1 MFFGRE
7 ELIERLEGLFK
18 KKTSSLVT
26 CRGRRRIGKSTLI
39 EKFAE
44 RARARFIKIEGI
56 KPRAKLDN
64 RSELENFAI
73 KLSAQTH
80 CDSSVPDNWYNAFL
94 RLDGQIR
101 DNERTVVLLDEIS
114 WMAYYDPMFAGMLKS
129 AWDDNF
135 KKHPKLVLVLCGSV
149 SSWIKDNILEDG
161 SFYGRRSLDIVVPEL
176 PIWECVRFWG
186 KAAART
192 DPREIL
198 DVLSV
203 TGGVP
208 RYLEEID
215 SSVSAAENIRRLCF
229 LPKGPLREDFDEMF
243 ADVITRQP
251 QFTASV
257 LRCLKSGPKS
267 VSEIAREIGMERGG
281 RISDSL
287 GQLAECGLVVNDS
300 GVNPLSGHVT
310 RESVYRLNDNYSR
323 FYLRYIEPAK
333 ESIDRGTFAFGSLD
347 GLEGWDS
354 VMGLQFENLVLANLA
369 GLVVMLG
376 LGNVQIV
383 SAAPYRRQA
392 SRDGSRKGVQIDLL
406 IQARKSICLVEIK
419 RRREIGRNVI
429 DEVAE
434 KVASLPHRRGVTVRT
449 ALVYEGHLAPI
460 VEADGYFDAI
470 IPFSKLLRI

>member
-56 KPRAKLDN
+56 KPRAKLGN

-73 KLSAQTH
+73 KLAAQTH
-80 CDSSVPDNWYNAFL
+80 CDTSVPDNWYNAFL

-176 PIWECVRFWG
+176 PLNECVKFWG
-186 KAAART
+186 DAAERIAVR
-192 DPREIL
+192 DIV

-208 RYLEEID
+208 RYLEELNPGL
-215 SSVSAAENIRRLCF
+215 SAMENIRKMCF
-229 LPKGPLREDFDEMF
+229 LPKAPLRVDFDDMF
-243 ADVITRQP
+243 TDVITKQSRFSAQ
-251 QFTASV
+251 V
-257 LRCLKSGPKS
+257 LRCLVDGPKS
-267 VSEIAREIGMERGG
+267 VTEIAMSLDVGKGG
-281 RISDSL
+281 NITNAL
-287 GQLAECGLVVNDS
+287 TQLAESGMVASDS
-300 GVNPLSGHVT
+300 GKNPETG
-310 RESVYRLNDNYSR
+310 
-323 FYLRYIEPAK
+323 
-333 ESIDRGTFAFGSLD
+333 
-347 GLEGWDS
+347 
-354 VMGLQFENLVLANLA
+354 
-369 GLVVMLG
+369 
-376 LGNVQIV
+376 
-383 SAAPYRRQA
+383 
-392 SRDGSRKGVQIDLL
+392 
-406 IQARKSICLVEIK
+406 
-419 RRREIGRNVI
+419 
-429 DEVAE
+429 
-434 KVASLPHRRGVTVRT
+434 
-449 ALVYEGHLAPI
+449 
-460 VEADGYFDAI
+460 ADIRAC
-470 IPFSKLLRI
+470 R